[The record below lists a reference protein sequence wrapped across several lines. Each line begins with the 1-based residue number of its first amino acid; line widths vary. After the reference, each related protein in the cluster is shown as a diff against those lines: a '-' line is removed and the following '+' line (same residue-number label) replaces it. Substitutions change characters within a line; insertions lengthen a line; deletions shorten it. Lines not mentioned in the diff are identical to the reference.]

1 MSLVRNITLA
11 LASAGILGCASA
23 PAWDKPKVRSRL
35 VEEKT
40 AVEKPAVAPKA
51 PAIEYTDV
59 EVKLTYGAEDNQ
71 VADLARG
78 YAVLIE
84 KDEVTAASNADKDK
98 NGVVSFAEISDEI
111 SAYRKNKGI
120 GELVLRPVKGGE
132 TLQYTV
138 KVRMPKSDVPAFNEK
153 YAKATL
159 YEKVQMLAKSK

>member
-1 MSLVRNITLA
+1 MSLIRNITLA
-11 LASAGILGCASA
+11 LAAAGIAGCAGS

-40 AVEKPAVAPKA
+40 AVEKPAAPKA

-71 VADLARG
+71 TADLIRA

-84 KDEVTAASNADKDK
+84 KDEATAASIADNDK
-98 NGVVSFAEISDEI
+98 NGVVSFGEISDSI
-111 SAYRKNKGI
+111 SVYRKDKGI
-120 GELVLRPVKGGE
+120 GELTLRPVKGGE
-132 TLQYTV
+132 TLQYTG
-138 KVRMPKSDVPAFNEK
+138 KVRMPKSDVSAFNEK
-153 YAKATL
+153 YANATL